1 MKHDF
6 SRVVSN
12 QMMRVHQGTVDTYL
26 EDIVLQSVERTA
38 DQQAREEVRRQA
50 DVINTLAHQAEHT

>member
-1 MKHDF
+1 
-6 SRVVSN
+6 
-12 QMMRVHQGTVDTYL
+12 MMRVHQGTVDTYL

-50 DVINTLAHQAEHT
+50 DVINTLAHQEEHT

>member
-1 MKHDF
+1 MHDF
-6 SRVVSN
+6 SRVVSH